1 MLTRSISLVA
11 AVVVAAL
18 TPAVLHAQVAAPP
31 RPATLQAVP
40 RPTYDRVTL
49 GGGFGGRA
57 LAAATTVTI
66 ISGDIQVRHGATAS
80 FVSATDGEVLVA
92 GDTLRT
98 GGDSRAVLTYFEGST
113 VSIEPNSELT
123 IEKAAALTDGST
135 IVLMQ
140 QNFGRTWHVVTK
152 LISGSSRYEVRT
164 PSSTA
169 SVRGTIFAVD
179 VYVDADGPGAT
190 VTTSEGVVVHSAAG
204 PAGAASAVR
213 VTAGQE
219 STKSAS
225 RPADSVHAAAP
236 ATLREAPARPASA
249 PHRTKTHAPSSDR
262 AEVRTDG
269 RLADPVRA
277 VTPQKDRTA
286 SSKQKPKR
294 AGD

>member
-1 MLTRSISLVA
+1 MSRPRTTALTVLVVALALGLGSSAVLAPEADALVSISTLTVVDGSVLISHA
-11 AVVVAAL
+11 GSGFAPAREGEVVAAGD
-18 TPAVLHAQVAAPP
+18 TIRTAS
-31 RPATLQAVP
+31 
-40 RPTYDRVTL
+40 
-49 GGGFGGRA
+49 G
-57 LAAATTVTI
+57 AAAEI
-66 ISGDIQVRHGATAS
+66 
-80 FVSATDGEVLVA
+80 
-92 GDTLRT
+92 
-98 GGDSRAVLTYFEGST
+98 TYFEGSSVRLEADTQIVVESLRSEADGGT
-113 VSIEPNSELT
+113 VI
-123 IEKAAALTDGST
+123 GM
-135 IVLMQ
+135 MQ
-140 QNFGRTWHVVTK
+140 TLGRTWHVVTK
-152 LISGSSRYEVRT
+152 LISGSSRYEVHT

-179 VYVDADGPGAT
+179 VHVDADGPGAT
-190 VTTSEGVVVHSAAG
+190 VTTSEGVVVHSAT
-204 PAGAASAVR
+204 GAATGAR
-213 VTAGQE
+213 VEAGQE